1 MKIFI
6 GIFSILFLMLSA
18 YSQSNT
24 SRIKLSETDARNQL
38 KIALSDTILHNVIS
52 TKSLII
58 KDKETAI
65 SVVEPVLFEVY
76 KKKNIVK
83 QKPYEVYFIDNYWI
97 ISGTLP
103 KNYVGGTFLIIID
116 ATNSK
121 IIRLT
126 HGK

>member
-1 MKIFI
+1 
-6 GIFSILFLMLSA
+6 MLSA